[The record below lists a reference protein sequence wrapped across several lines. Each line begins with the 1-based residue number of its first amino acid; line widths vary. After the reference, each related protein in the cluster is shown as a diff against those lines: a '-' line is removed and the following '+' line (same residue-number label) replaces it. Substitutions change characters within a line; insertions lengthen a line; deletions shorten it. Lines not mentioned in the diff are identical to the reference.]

1 MAKLYTT
8 YIRESSE
15 ETAEL
20 DYLLTGTGSEKKQQK
35 ASLLEIQLKSALSP
49 VAFVDTQ
56 EIVLPTDYM
65 TTEQKFTYEKMTSEV
80 MAAARGIETN
90 YQDAFNLEYNW
101 TPSNYYRELLGD
113 DFNFIE
119 LAFDKEG
126 SQLDKLI
133 NAIVNDPLG
142 TVHTVL
148 DAVGMIPGIG
158 EVFDG
163 VNGLLYLAEGNTL
176 YAGLSATSMIP
187 IFGMGAT
194 GGKYLAKY
202 GDEAVSIVKGTDK
215 AVANGNK
222 IFWGSWD
229 NYSKVTVN
237 GQEYAQVG
245 DRLYS
250 RHAVDR
256 MQPSG
261 NRYGSSITQAG
272 GDYGRSVAPQYVED
286 VINSMKPVLQENGN
300 LSYTSG
306 SLQVITN
313 QLGAVVTII
322 TK

>member
-1 MAKLYTT
+1 
-8 YIRESSE
+8 
-15 ETAEL
+15 
-20 DYLLTGTGSEKKQQK
+20 
-35 ASLLEIQLKSALSP
+35 
-49 VAFVDTQ
+49 
-56 EIVLPTDYM
+56 M

-176 YAGLSATSMIP
+176 YAGLSAASMIP

-202 GDEAVSIVKGTDK
+202 GDEAVSIVKGAGKTTREALLESASNQKLKNAIDQIYRPGATTGDGGLADAIRHQLSTGELVGGK
-215 AVANGNK
+215 DHLIKGAERVKNLENIIKKEALSSSDLNL
-222 IFWGSWD
+222 
-229 NYSKVTVN
+229 
-237 GQEYAQVG
+237 AQKLLN
-245 DRLYS
+245 DLKS
-250 RHAVDR
+250 AL
-256 MQPSG
+256 
-261 NRYGSSITQAG
+261 G
-272 GDYGRSVAPQYVED
+272 G
-286 VINSMKPVLQENGN
+286 K
-300 LSYTSG
+300 
-306 SLQVITN
+306 
-313 QLGAVVTII
+313 
-322 TK
+322 